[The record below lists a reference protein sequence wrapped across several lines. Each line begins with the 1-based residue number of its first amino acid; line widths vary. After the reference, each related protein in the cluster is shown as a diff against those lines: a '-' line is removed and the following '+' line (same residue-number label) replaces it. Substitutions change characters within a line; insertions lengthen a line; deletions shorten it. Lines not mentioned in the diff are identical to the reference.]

1 MQLIVIGY
9 CVRGGQEMSVYCI
22 PQGSFP
28 SDVVVVV
35 SQLVYF
41 IRAIATQTCGFNLMS
56 LREIVTADRETT
68 TNYGLSG
75 QMVE

>member
-1 MQLIVIGY
+1 MLLL
-9 CVRGGQEMSVYCI
+9 
-22 PQGSFP
+22 
-28 SDVVVVV
+28 
-35 SQLVYF
+35 LVGWF
-41 IRAIATQTCGFNLMS
+41 IIIKAIATQTCGFNLMS